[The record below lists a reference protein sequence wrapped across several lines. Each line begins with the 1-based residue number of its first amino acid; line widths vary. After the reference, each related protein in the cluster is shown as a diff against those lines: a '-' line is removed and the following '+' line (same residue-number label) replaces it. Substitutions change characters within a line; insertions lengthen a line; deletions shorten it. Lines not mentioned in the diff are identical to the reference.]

1 MILRPLSTSGKQ
13 QILFLGITLF
23 ILASAIAMVL
33 WQEKNQHAISSIAA
47 DHRSII
53 VSSVRMKEELAN
65 MQLHLIQKI
74 STGLNPDSREQDLFG
89 GQYNP
94 SVSRHTLYDLLDAV
108 KRLQAKTGSPRSIS
122 EKLQS
127 RLDTLFSFGLDT
139 DAEDS
144 LAFDRARLQLQS
156 LVLNV
161 EQLEA
166 MHNLQYKQQTRR
178 LDATIQRDYRIL
190 LIFLLAL
197 ALLSYLLI
205 QWAQRLI
212 NLSLE
217 QQHLSERELLRSQQQ
232 LNNLLKALP
241 DTVMRLDSDGT
252 ILESRGRQTI
262 LASAKTDVI
271 GKTLA
276 DMPLPND
283 VQQGLLNAIETELA
297 TGQVCIYEFD
307 LPAEEQSYEA
317 RIIRYGDDEVIAI
330 MRDITAQEVIRRQRK
345 SLTTELENK
354 NAELERF
361 VYTVSHDLKTPLVT
375 INGYIGLLQ
384 QAIDA
389 NDAKR
394 INSDLGQIT
403 RAANSMADLLDG
415 LLELS
420 RIGRIVNPPEVGSLG
435 YLVNNAV
442 DIVREKMVARGV
454 ELEIEKDMPQ
464 YWGDRLRLLEVFQ
477 NLLENAIKF
486 MGDQAEP
493 RIRISAV
500 ENGDAVVCRVEDN
513 GIGIDPRYHDRIFN
527 LFERLNPEIDGSGI
541 GMSLVHR
548 IIEAHGGTI
557 EVESAGEQQGSAIV
571 FTLPIMLD
579 QKNQKTA

>member
-1 MILRPLSTSGKQ
+1 
-13 QILFLGITLF
+13 
-23 ILASAIAMVL
+23 
-33 WQEKNQHAISSIAA
+33 
-47 DHRSII
+47 
-53 VSSVRMKEELAN
+53 
-65 MQLHLIQKI
+65 
-74 STGLNPDSREQDLFG
+74 
-89 GQYNP
+89 
-94 SVSRHTLYDLLDAV
+94 
-108 KRLQAKTGSPRSIS
+108 
-122 EKLQS
+122 
-127 RLDTLFSFGLDT
+127 
-139 DAEDS
+139 
-144 LAFDRARLQLQS
+144 
-156 LVLNV
+156 
-161 EQLEA
+161 
-166 MHNLQYKQQTRR
+166 
-178 LDATIQRDYRIL
+178 
-190 LIFLLAL
+190 
-197 ALLSYLLI
+197 
-205 QWAQRLI
+205 
-212 NLSLE
+212 
-217 QQHLSERELLRSQQQ
+217 
-232 LNNLLKALP
+232 
-241 DTVMRLDSDGT
+241 
-252 ILESRGRQTI
+252 
-262 LASAKTDVI
+262 
-271 GKTLA
+271 
-276 DMPLPND
+276 
-283 VQQGLLNAIETELA
+283 
-297 TGQVCIYEFD
+297 
-307 LPAEEQSYEA
+307 
-317 RIIRYGDDEVIAI
+317 
-330 MRDITAQEVIRRQRK
+330 
-345 SLTTELENK
+345 
-354 NAELERF
+354 
-361 VYTVSHDLKTPLVT
+361 VT

-389 NDAKR
+389 NDAER

-454 ELEIEKDMPQ
+454 ELEIDDDLPQ

-557 EVESAGEQQGSAIV
+557 EVESAGEQQGCAIV